1 MAEAGCEVNLFGRL
15 WLLNFFLNHSF
26 TQGDLHRFL
35 GFTGRQGCVVSTSK
49 AGTACANYRPMC
61 RDNGVITAK
70 MAQPRRAKAKD
81 LTINHR
87 VLVL

>member
-1 MAEAGCEVNLFGRL
+1 VIYTAFKVLPGAKGG
-15 WLLNFFLNHSF
+15 
-26 TQGDLHRFL
+26 
-35 GFTGRQGCVVSTSK
+35 VVSASK
-49 AGTACANYRPMC
+49 AGTVFANYRPMC

-70 MAQPRRAKAKD
+70 MAQPRRTKAKD

>member
-1 MAEAGCEVNLFGRL
+1 M
-15 WLLNFFLNHSF
+15 FF
-26 TQGDLHRFL
+26 RFDKDA
-35 GFTGRQGCVVSTSK
+35 TDAVVSTSK

-70 MAQPRRAKAKD
+70 MAGQRRTKAKD

-87 VLVL
+87 VLVLEVRGLLMR